1 MKTNLELIVA
11 TDRFPYDTDQSV
23 EARALRDKL
32 FQLLWEDED
41 GQYAIG
47 YVPDWVISELSKTP
61 EDIRGDMS
69 LNMSDR
75 TVMLFRTPQT
85 EQARTRAVA
94 KLTGHWYR
102 NGTFKSLKGWRN
114 ELWPVYGRK
123 GELLFSVERA
133 AVGLFGTAR
142 YGVHMVAY
150 IEDPTAP
157 HGIKIWVPKRAS
169 NKSTFPGMLDN
180 TVAGGL
186 TTGEDPFEC
195 IIREADEEASL
206 PDALVRNTAKWVG
219 NATYIYIT
227 EAKHIGEDG
236 YIYPECQWVYD
247 LKLPAEVVPVP
258 KDGEVE
264 EFRLRDVDE
273 IKKDL
278 GDAKFKPNCAMVM
291 IDFFI
296 RHGILTEAN
305 EPDLAL
311 IKAKMTREL
320 PFPGPHQPN
329 WPGHIT
335 EQSVTAI

>member
-1 MKTNLELIVA
+1 MKSNLELIAA
-11 TDRFPYDTDQSV
+11 TDRFPYDDEQTV
-23 EARALRDKL
+23 EAKNLRDSL
-32 FQLLWEDED
+32 FKLLWEDED

-47 YVPDWVISELSKTP
+47 YVPDWVIKELSQTP

-85 EQARTRAVA
+85 EEERTRAVT
-94 KLTGHWYR
+94 KLTGHWHK
-102 NGTFKSLKGWRN
+102 NATFKSLKGWRN
-114 ELWPVYGRK
+114 ELWPVYGRR

-133 AVGLFGTAR
+133 AVGLFGAAR

-150 IEDPTAP
+150 VEDPTAP
-157 HGIKIWVPKRAS
+157 YGIKIWVPKRAS
-169 NKSTFPGMLDN
+169 DKSTFPGMLDN

-206 PDALVRNTAKWVG
+206 PDALVRNSAIWVG

-247 LKLPAEVVPVP
+247 LKLPADVIPLP

-264 EFRLRDVDE
+264 EFRLRDVEE

-320 PFPGPHQPN
+320 PFPGPHQSN

-335 EQSVTAI
+335 ESAEVV

>member
-1 MKTNLELIVA
+1 MKTNLELIAA
-11 TDRFPYDTDQSV
+11 TDRFPYDDDQTA
-23 EARALRDKL
+23 EAKTLRDTL
-32 FQLLWEDED
+32 FKLLWEDED

-47 YVPDWVISELSKTP
+47 YVPDWVINELSKTP
-61 EDIRGDMS
+61 EDIRGDMT
-69 LNMSDR
+69 LNMADR

-85 EQARTRAVA
+85 EAERTLAVA
-94 KLTGHWYR
+94 KLTGHWHK
-102 NGTFKSLKGWRN
+102 NCTFKSLKGWRD
-114 ELWPVYGRK
+114 ELWPVYGRT

-133 AVGLFGTAR
+133 AVGLFGAAR

-150 IEDPTAP
+150 VEDETAP

-206 PDALVRNTAKWVG
+206 PDHLVRSTAKWVG

-227 EAKHIGEDG
+227 EAKFIGEDG

-247 LKLPAEVVPVP
+247 LKLPADVIPKP

-264 EFRLRDVDE
+264 EFRLRDVEE

-278 GDAKFKPNCAMVM
+278 ADAKFKPNCAMVM

-311 IKAKMTREL
+311 IRAKMTREL

-329 WPGHIT
+329 WAGHIT
-335 EQSVTAI
+335 QQPVDAN